1 MATGAARAT
10 ARSRRAASEDLVA
23 SGRSTSGRKM
33 PRGGSGQPAQ
43 AAPVSA
49 EVAPAPAPAPPREAQ
64 QPSGTPSG
72 ININLPQ
79 SGAAHDA
86 SWAVLAFLT
95 WGWIVMPFLK
105 GGPGEV
111 KKVLMAKF
119 LNKRPDGS
127 YFS

>member
-10 ARSRRAASEDLVA
+10 ARSRRATSEDLVT

-33 PRGGSGQPAQ
+33 PRGGSGQPEQ
-43 AAPVSA
+43 PAPVPA
-49 EVAPAPAPAPPREAQ
+49 EPAPTPSSPPPRRVR
-64 QPSGTPSG
+64 QPSGGSSK

-79 SGAAHDA
+79 SGTAHDA
-86 SWAVLAFLT
+86 SWAALGFLT
-95 WGWIVMPFLK
+95 WGWVVMPFLK

-119 LNKRPDGS
+119 FNKRPDGS